1 MGIVKESKLLVSH
14 LMEIHNYY
22 TKQLQSGSMCT
33 RENNLNVE
41 TAND

>member
-14 LMEIHNYY
+14 LMEIHNY